1 MAPSL
6 HNHSS
11 FVRPRTGD
19 REARPGT
26 RDQTDNNLIIPSR
39 TSSLHSRITQPI
51 PSSLAAKP
59 QQRTPKTL
67 THAYMVCGVG
77 REPSQWVKAPAPVQ
91 GKIGHMKGAVGQF
104 WLPEILGSSPRLEQD
119 NEIARALHAAMR
131 ACFPHDVEIC
141 TGRSQPHCVHHSF
154 VLQQDSSHTL
164 YGIALRVWSRADDK
178 RAETIRDL
186 RKRTES
192 DFYDSPEET
201 YWIPY
206 CLSFLSRY
214 PLYNLL
220 GDYLRGMW
228 IHWNK
233 ATNLFHAEEVSRILS
248 FPAPRLNDLVRIDMK
263 DYALCYQFPSS
274 PTGFQNFAMW
284 PLFSCL
290 SVPNIVGVIEAALS
304 PTRRIVFVSHY
315 PAMLTTAAET
325 IRYCVRVYEWSG
337 LYVPVVHARHA
348 KELVQEPGP
357 YILGITAECR
367 SLFTAPTDALVVDL
381 DRNFVLTSSPPT
393 ALTAGQ
399 RSKMVNRL
407 TQALSGDVTPSGV
420 PQHLRSAYG
429 GGKLVPAGQIIVMR
443 GEVES
448 IQDPDWWNQ
457 DAIMAVMD
465 HVCEKMGRNTGM
477 KAVFGGAVKKPLMT
491 KVSMRHLN
499 EIVRERN
506 QYSRDALEAWQ
517 DFINLKGRMDTE
529 LGKVTKRNNFLVE
542 ELESWKQQF
551 LKFQA
556 FAEQLTKETQD
567 LKVKIEN
574 HKRENRRLSGLID
587 QQKDDAARLT
597 ARLSGTEKQRD
608 DALEALVLQQEIA
621 EELER
626 ERKRNKKEL
635 GALQHTN
642 VTILRQRDEAQRVVL
657 HLRALISGQ
666 THHMEHIVRTL
677 GNSPELVE
685 YIEHGYEEEEA
696 DLEDIVEESK
706 VHASG
711 ELLSAESRSSSR
723 VYGNSTSGD
732 DMAPGME
739 DRLSK
744 GLRNSKRYSQ
754 MSIVDVADRH
764 LKDKTD
770 AIAHIIRNISEQ
782 CAAAVEGLQ
791 LAHDAEVEAEELALK
806 EARGQ
811 HRASNVSTLSAS
823 DDGHS
828 NGGSETGEESSRQ
841 RSFLRTSSIPP
852 TPDLIHNR
860 SSTSMSIASTATTPE
875 RGSQQYT
882 IGTDIPTKIVEDSDE
897 ELQGRSGDEPSGSEY
912 VGKPNMMRRPAGVRL
927 SALGSQ

>member
-6 HNHSS
+6 NAHSS
-11 FVRPRTGD
+11 FTRPRTGD
-19 REARPGT
+19 RDGRPVT
-26 RDQTDNNLIIPSR
+26 RDQADNNLIIPSR

-51 PSSLAAKP
+51 PSTLNAKP

-77 REPSQWVKAPAPVQ
+77 REPSQWVKAPAPAQ

-119 NEIARALHAAMR
+119 NEIARSLHAAMR

-141 TGRSQPHCVHHSF
+141 TGRSQPHCVHHAF

-164 YGIALRVWSRADDK
+164 YGICLRVWSRADEK

-186 RKRTES
+186 RKRTEPDYYDNS
-192 DFYDSPEET
+192 DET

-284 PLFSCL
+284 PLFCCL
-290 SVPNIVGVIEAALS
+290 SIPNIVGVVEAAIS
-304 PTRRIVFVSHY
+304 PTRRIIFVSHY
-315 PAMLTTAAET
+315 PAMLTMAAET
-325 IRYCVRVYEWSG
+325 VRYCVRVYEWSG

-348 KELVQEPGP
+348 KDLVQEPGP

-393 ALTAGQ
+393 ALNPGQ
-399 RSKMVNRL
+399 RNKFVTRL
-407 TQALSGDVTPSGV
+407 TQSLNGDVTPSGV
-420 PQHLRSAYG
+420 PPHLRSAYG

-448 IQDPDWWNQ
+448 IQDPEWWNQ
-457 DAIMAVMD
+457 DAVMTVMD
-465 HVCEKMGRNTGM
+465 HVCEKMGRNTGI
-477 KAVFGGAVKKPLMT
+477 KAVFGGSVKKPLMT

-529 LGKVTKRNNFLVE
+529 LNKVTKRNNYLNE

-567 LKVKIEN
+567 LKVKIET
-574 HKRENRRLSGLID
+574 HKRENRRLAGLID
-587 QQKDDAARLT
+587 QQKDDNSRLNV
-597 ARLSGTEKQRD
+597 RLGATEKQRD

-635 GALQHTN
+635 AALQHTN
-642 VTILRQRDEAQRVVL
+642 VTILRQRDEARRVVL
-657 HLRALISGQ
+657 HLRSLIGGQ
-666 THHMEHIVRTL
+666 SHHMEH
-677 GNSPELVE
+677 LVQSLTKPD
-685 YIEHGYEEEEA
+685 
-696 DLEDIVEESK
+696 DLEREIEEGYDPEE
-706 VHASG
+706 VDG
-711 ELLSAESRSSSR
+711 EAPRDADANQARLLSAAAQANKRL
-723 VYGNSTSGD
+723 STS
-732 DMAPGME
+732 
-739 DRLSK
+739 SFK
-744 GLRNSKRYSQ
+744 
-754 MSIVDVADRH
+754 DVADRH

-770 AIAHIIRNISEQ
+770 AIAHIIRNIAEQ
-782 CAAAVEGLQ
+782 CQAAVEGLQ
-791 LAHDAEVEAEELALK
+791 LAQDAEIDE
-806 EARGQ
+806 
-811 HRASNVSTLSAS
+811 RAAKLRAQRRRSNLSAAGQS
-823 DDGHS
+823 DDGHDTQS
-828 NGGSETGEESSRQ
+828 NATSEMGEDSLLHPVSG
-841 RSFLRTSSIPP
+841 RTSSIPP
-852 TPDLIHNR
+852 TPDLVPNR
-860 SSTSMSIASTATTPE
+860 SSTAMSFASSAATPE
-875 RGSQQYT
+875 RSSQQYM
-882 IGTDIPTKIVEDSDE
+882 IRDDIPTKIVEDDEDFEEERSESESMPPQHGVVGKHSDG
-897 ELQGRSGDEPSGSEY
+897 LIHRPSGA
-912 VGKPNMMRRPAGVRL
+912 RI
-927 SALGSQ
+927 SALGGTR